1 MTMLSITFSRRTDQP
16 FERSLDALAQWRPDD
31 TRKVA
36 LGCATIE
43 LASDTETSRYRLTLR
58 LRRFGRS
65 VPMELR
71 VTPWSTN
78 AGTHIELLPLRA
90 VRPNGRYFRRGR
102 EVLNDVVHTVDT
114 GPTNA
119 RELRSVTPTT
129 GLRDSA

>member
-1 MTMLSITFSRRTDQP
+1 MTMLLITFSRRTDQP

-31 TRKVA
+31 ARTVA
-36 LGCATIE
+36 LGCATID
-43 LASDTETSRYRLTLR
+43 LASDTETSRYRLALR

-71 VTPWSTN
+71 VTPWSSN
-78 AGTHIELLPLRA
+78 SGTHIELLPLRA

-102 EVLNDVVHTVDT
+102 AVLNDVVHTVAT
-114 GPTNA
+114 APRNA
-119 RELRSVTPTT
+119 GDPRYSTPTM